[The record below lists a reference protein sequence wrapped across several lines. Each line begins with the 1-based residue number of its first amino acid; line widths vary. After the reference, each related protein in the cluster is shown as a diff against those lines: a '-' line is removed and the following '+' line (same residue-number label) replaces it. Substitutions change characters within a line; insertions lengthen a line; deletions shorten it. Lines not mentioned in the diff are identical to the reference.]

1 MESVI
6 KVMSILESGQ
16 WYDFKTLL
24 SNCKVKEFDLKI
36 ILNYLTKFD
45 LVQFNKEKKIFR
57 LHPSM
62 IGLINRLQD
71 N

>member
-6 KVMSILESGQ
+6 EVMSILETGQ
-16 WYDFKTLL
+16 WYNFKTIL
-24 SNCKVKEFDLKI
+24 SNCSVQEFELKI

-45 LVQFNKEKKIFR
+45 ILQFNKEKKIFR
-57 LHPSM
+57 FNPRM
-62 IGLINRLQD
+62 VGLINRLQD